1 LTTDGPDHAIE
12 DISWL
17 TRVAII
23 GLPLLA
29 LIAALLMGLIV
40 GLPLAL
46 AGIIISCTLFRR
58 AAGHAVL
65 GIALSLIALVVPVVI
80 GIAFGQ

>member
-1 LTTDGPDHAIE
+1 
-12 DISWL
+12 
-17 TRVAII
+17 
-23 GLPLLA
+23 LLV
-29 LIAALLMGLIV
+29 GLIV

-58 AAGHAVL
+58 ATGHAVL